1 MRIRY
6 SLLLVVVLF
15 AASCRKHDQEETKP
29 LPGNREALGLLL
41 DSVYLYAQQVYYWNK
56 QLPTFSR
63 FEPRSYANGGTGA
76 DLDHLRK
83 ELFDL
88 TRFAVD
94 PATGQSYEVHPYR
107 TGQPKYSTIVDP
119 GNPASYKPEELSPV
133 DALKAGVGNYGLSL
147 AAVGDNDIR
156 VVTASKGGAAAGA
169 GLKRGDR
176 VQAVNDRSVTTN
188 DAYYSYAANALSGA
202 TVKLEVADGKSG
214 VMKQV
219 TLVNISYAPNPLYK
233 EQLLDAGG
241 EKIGYFAYE
250 RFTEELNT
258 RTYLDP
264 VFKRFAQQGV
274 RTLIV
279 DLRYN
284 GGGFQNTCRYL
295 ANMIVPANADG
306 QVMFKEYYNSLMQ
319 SGQAT
324 LLKQQY
330 ILDGGGNPVMV
341 DGRAATLFDIDYSVA
356 ANTSK
361 FEKTGGLAAL
371 KRVYFIVSGQTA
383 SASEL
388 LINSLKPYMDV
399 RLIGVSYQGGAV
411 KTYGKPVGFFDIA
424 INRYKLYLSLYQN
437 KNAKDEGDFF
447 AGMPAEIAVKDD
459 PRYDFGDVRDPAVH
473 SVLHIEAPGQYPRA
487 AATESTGAGFPVRPV
502 GAAATTPYGLIKA
515 VSELHLKHQAH

>member
-6 SLLLVVVLF
+6 SLLLVVVLC
-15 AASCRKHDQEETKP
+15 AASCRKHDREETKP

-56 QLPTFSR
+56 QLPSFER
-63 FEPRSYANGGTGA
+63 FMPRSYADGVPGA
-76 DLDHLRK
+76 DLDALRK
-83 ELFDL
+83 ELFAL
-88 TRFAVD
+88 TRFAVN
-94 PATGQSYEVHPYR
+94 PATGELYEAHPDR
-107 TGQPKYSTIVDP
+107 AGLPKYSTIVDP
-119 GNPASYKPEELSPV
+119 GNPASYKPEEVSV
-133 DALKAGVGNYGLSL
+133 VEALKAGVGNYGLSL
-147 AAVGDNDIR
+147 AAAGDNDIR
-156 VVTASKGGAAAGA
+156 IVTASKGGAAAGA

-176 VQAVNDRSVTTN
+176 IQAVNDRMAVTT
-188 DAYYSYAANALSGA
+188 AAFYSYAAQALSGA

-214 VMKQV
+214 LVKQV
-219 TLVNISYAPNPLYK
+219 TLVNIAYAPNPLYR

-241 EKIGYFAYE
+241 EKVGYFAYE
-250 RFTEELNT
+250 RFTEEQNT

-264 VFKRFAQQGV
+264 LFKRFAQQGV

-295 ANMIVPANADG
+295 ANMIVPASADG
-306 QVMFKEYYNSLMQ
+306 QVMFKEYYNPLMQ
-319 SGQAT
+319 SGQAMI
-324 LLKQQY
+324 LKQQY

-341 DGRAATLFDIDYSVA
+341 DGRAATLYDIDYSVA

-361 FEKTGGLAAL
+361 FEKTGGLPAL
-371 KRVYFIVSGQTA
+371 KRVYFIISRQTA

-411 KTYGKPVGFFDIA
+411 RTYGKPVGFFDIS
-424 INRYKLYLSLYQN
+424 IRQYKLYLSLYQN

-447 AGMPAEIAVKDD
+447 EGMPADVSVFDD
-459 PRYDFGDVRDPAVH
+459 PRYDFGDVRDPAVR
-473 SVLHIEAPGQYPRA
+473 SIMHIEAPCQYPTA
-487 AATESTGAGFPVRPV
+487 AAAARMGAGFPVRTV
-502 GAAATTPYGLIKA
+502 GVDAAAQYGLIKQ
-515 VSELHLKHQAH
+515 VSELHLKR